1 MKTIINTENIQT
13 FIQQIPTLTNN
24 LQNISQ
30 TMKGFVDC
38 LKQNK
43 LTPTTQETYQEEY
56 ERKEGILK
64 KEGELDKLE
73 MTMKKRDE
81 VTNKSKE
88 TIGMLKEII
97 STIEKITKEGEH
109 NEETLK
115 KAHNELIDEI
125 IEARRKEMEEKI
137 KEKKKEIKEIKDD
150 FKRRKEEF
158 DKNRKEDENE
168 KNERLEK
175 EYVNEEKMIKE
186 KYERKM
192 KEFEEK
198 WEKVGFVSIPKEL
211 EGIIEREEMKQLR
224 IYEKKENIMIKQ

>member
-1 MKTIINTENIQT
+1 MKTIINTQNIQT
-13 FIQQIPTLTNN
+13 FIQQIPTITNQ
-24 LQNISQ
+24 LQNVSQ
-30 TMKGFVDC
+30 TFSKYIDC

-43 LTPTTQETYQEEY
+43 LTATTQETYQEEY

-125 IEARRKEMEEKI
+125 IEARRKEMEEKV
-137 KEKKKEIKEIKDD
+137 DG
-150 FKRRKEEF
+150 
-158 DKNRKEDENE
+158 E
-168 KNERLEK
+168 KNGK
-175 EYVNEEKMIKE
+175 ETESNA
-186 KYERKM
+186 YERAYIKC
-192 KEFEEK
+192 
-198 WEKVGFVSIPKEL
+198 PKCGSNTCVLWMDE
-211 EGIIEREEMKQLR
+211 
-224 IYEKKENIMIKQ
+224 

>member
-13 FIQQIPTLTNN
+13 FIQQIPTITNY

-88 TIGMLKEII
+88 TIRMLKEII

-125 IEARRKEMEEKI
+125 IEARRKEIEEKI
-137 KEKKKEIKEIKDD
+137 KEKKKEIKEIKND
-150 FKRRKEEF
+150 FERRKEEF

-175 EYVNEEKMIKE
+175 EYENEEKMIKE
-186 KYERKM
+186 KYEKR
-192 KEFEEK
+192 
-198 WEKVGFVSIPKEL
+198 
-211 EGIIEREEMKQLR
+211 
-224 IYEKKENIMIKQ
+224 